1 MSSTLGMSHPYIK
14 AAKRKPE
21 YCEYYRDHL
30 AVVLEIPRLKMFEAE
45 TQGNPLSMSHQ
56 NLSF

>member
-21 YCEYYRDHL
+21 YGESEYYRDH
-30 AVVLEIPRLKMFEAE
+30 
-45 TQGNPLSMSHQ
+45 
-56 NLSF
+56 

>member
-1 MSSTLGMSHPYIK
+1 MSHPYIK